1 MNILQSQVSDVVLQ
15 FHLFID
21 IHRQGKRN
29 GGSGR
34 IDTHL
39 KILIPFAMFWN
50 SIDAELVVFNGDF
63 DGVFR
68 HIGSGYG
75 AGICVSCL
83 YNYICSVGNQLHAGE
98 WFGHFKV
105 AVFEV

>member
-1 MNILQSQVSDVVLQ
+1 M
-15 FHLFID
+15 
-21 IHRQGKRN
+21 
-29 GGSGR
+29 
-34 IDTHL
+34 
-39 KILIPFAMFWN
+39 KILIPFAVFRN
-50 SIDAELVVFNGDF
+50 SVDAKLAVFNGDF

-75 AGICVSCL
+75 AGVRIGCL
-83 YNYICSVGNQLHAGE
+83 YNHICGVSGQLHAGE

>member
-1 MNILQSQVSDVVLQ
+1 M
-15 FHLFID
+15 
-21 IHRQGKRN
+21 
-29 GGSGR
+29 
-34 IDTHL
+34 

-50 SIDAELVVFNGDF
+50 SVDAELVVFDCNL

-75 AGICVSCL
+75 AGVRIGCL
-83 YNYICSVGNQLHAGE
+83 YNDICSVGNQLHAGE

>member
-1 MNILQSQVSDVVLQ
+1 
-15 FHLFID
+15 
-21 IHRQGKRN
+21 
-29 GGSGR
+29 
-34 IDTHL
+34 
-39 KILIPFAMFWN
+39 MFWN
-50 SIDAELVVFNGDF
+50 SVDAELVVFDCNL

-75 AGICVSCL
+75 ASVRIGCL
-83 YNYICSVGNQLHAGE
+83 YNDICSVGNQLHAGE